1 MSTSS
6 KCPFQG
12 HDLIS
17 LPERLG
23 SVLFFLDSS
32 KLLFSSKSLHGKNL
46 PRVFFRKK
54 LLLALKGKK
63 SDGLCMLC
71 VCASRDFPVKVSRVK
86 ESGRQHLPAPHRRV
100 LPLLRPVRLRVIRGM
115 DQ

>member
-1 MSTSS
+1 MSLSGARSHIPAGATG
-6 KCPFQG
+6 F
-12 HDLIS
+12 
-17 LPERLG
+17 G
-23 SVLFFLDSS
+23 SV
-32 KLLFSSKSLHGKNL
+32 FSRLVKTL
-46 PRVFFRKK
+46 VFFKKPSWEESPPSILLKKAVTCFERKEIGR
-54 LLLALKGKK
+54 LVHPV
-63 SDGLCMLC
+63 C